1 MKKKLIVLLTAVSI
15 LGLTTACSNDKEEK
29 VEAEKAEIPVEEID
43 EDSTLKEE
51 DVIGDTE
58 EEMNENDIMLSSL
71 FDFYLQHHKFG
82 KYVNNMKLVGSTIV
96 VDFHNSYKE
105 MKKVNPDSIK
115 FNKYTFPELY
125 EKYVPNNDYKDL
137 NAYLIGRSMFVLAN
151 HPNVNRVIINAPP
164 NDKGIYHSVDVNRE
178 DLGYV
183 LGFDVSLL
191 KRGIEEEEEDEL
203 GAEFYLFA
211 NTYLE
216 PISDAPYDDNKRF
229 LNLFIKQ
236 QKGPITV
243 EGKEI
248 AAINEYRINLKYL
261 YPLRELVMNSDRYS
275 EYVPYMEKI
284 EVKKNKIF
292 IKFSPTFRKSVG
304 LNLSLVLLA
313 GTFLADYPELESVEL
328 KSEEILMKV
337 SRKELIDFLGYDIAT
352 LVKTDVG
359 DVNDWDEFDEKFSR
373 KYVYTRDM
381 EDRDKFLKRFL
392 K

>member
-1 MKKKLIVLLTAVSI
+1 MKKVLLLTAVLF

-29 VEAEKAEIPVEEID
+29 VEAEKAKIPAEEID
-43 EDSTLKEE
+43 KDSTLKEE

-58 EEMNENDIMLSSL
+58 EEMNENDRMLSSL
-71 FDFYLQHHKFG
+71 FDFYLQHHQFG

-105 MKKVNPDSIK
+105 MKKVNPDSIE

-125 EKYVPNNDYKDL
+125 EKYVPNDDYKDL
-137 NAYLIGRSMFVLAN
+137 NAYLIGRSTFVLAN

-203 GAEFYLFA
+203 GAEFYSFA

-216 PISDAPYDDNKRF
+216 PISDEPYDDNKRF

-243 EGKEI
+243 EGEEI
-248 AAINEYRINLKYL
+248 AAINEYRIYPADFYPHKELLKYND
-261 YPLRELVMNSDRYS
+261 EYS
-275 EYVPYMEKI
+275 QSLPYIEKTV
-284 EVKKNKIF
+284 VKKNKIF
-292 IKFSPTFRKSVG
+292 IKFAPIYRKSVG
-304 LNLSLVLLA
+304 LNQKLVAMAGSLLA
-313 GTFLADYPELESVEL
+313 EFPELESVEL
-328 KSEEILMKV
+328 KSKEIVMKV
-337 SRKELIDFLGYDIAT
+337 NREELVDFLGFDIAT

-359 DVNDWDEFDEKFSR
+359 DVDDWEEYHEKFVT
-373 KYVYTRDM
+373 KYVYTQDKK
-381 EDRDKFLKRFL
+381 DQDKFLERFL